1 MNLKQIKAEP
11 IRSGK
16 TFRDYRVRMEDV
28 IQHKSIK
35 NWIENLQIYDKPEN
49 LKQTLLKEQGA
60 YIRVRFFDE
69 EGNIAN
75 MEISQDGAG
84 HLCCMGFDDSSHWP
98 ELVRIIKSTTRRGRN
113 EKNTQAQDIA

>member
-1 MNLKQIKAEP
+1 MKLNQIKTKP
-11 IRSGK
+11 IREGK
-16 TFRDYRVRMEDV
+16 TFKDYRVKMEDV
-28 IQHKSIK
+28 IKQKSIK

-69 EGNIAN
+69 EGNISK

-84 HLCCMGFDDSSHWP
+84 SLCCMCFNEPMYWS
-98 ELVRIIKSTTRRGRN
+98 ELIKIIEKS
-113 EKNTQAQDIA
+113 